1 MIKFKKDKFGGGIH
15 GEMDDAEDSNKS
27 SSEEEKEDIVDELV
41 SFTKD
46 PRVFD
51 EGVTSS
57 TLKIRAKTS
66 AEIQDQRSIHVM
78 EMMGYSMKDD
88 EDEEMVN
95 LNDSDIELKKSRET
109 SEDEEEN
116 DDEEEKI
123 MIRNGVKK
131 SIFSKKFGDK
141 PEITATLEINKMFKE
156 KLRTALFIQKCPE
169 NEKVKDESPPIK
181 IPTNL
186 SKEKITINLNFTN
199 EDLKKPYRN
208 SERHIPD
215 DMNDNNSNNQSDDEK
230 KLKRPSSLLMRRNTS
245 RNISTKSVDLSLS
258 PTSAMKEELKKLKNV
273 VENSS
278 YKIFLMNHYVAW
290 EINGAKQILN
300 NFRKTSTVKVL
311 LSNIS
316 TPSAA
321 FIVRNEKKKREDLQV
336 FCETSIPYLFFYSTM
351 IKNGECKFKGS
362 PPIRDQETRNLLIA
376 GLNIKDL
383 FHCISSFHFEV
394 PSKYKNI
401 EKGNFKR
408 CFNGF
413 SVIGF
418 NLQVVWTKLYGSLKN
433 SVMKKQGN
441 SEQLNEKIIQT
452 MKNIIKLMCEKP
464 AEMIGLEGKKGKIK
478 EGLDADFVVWDPFKI
493 EQVTDE
499 KIHLKYKKTF
509 LLRNYKLYG
518 TVLHTFLRGK
528 PVFSCIKGKPFF
540 FAKQGQILFKNN
552 L

>member
-1 MIKFKKDKFGGGIH
+1 
-15 GEMDDAEDSNKS
+15 MDDAEDSNKS

-215 DMNDNNSNNQSDDEK
+215 DMNDNNSNNQSDEEK

-433 SVMKKQGN
+433 SVMKKQGT

>member
-1 MIKFKKDKFGGGIH
+1 
-15 GEMDDAEDSNKS
+15 MDDAEDSNKS
-27 SSEEEKEDIVDELV
+27 SSEEEKEDTVDELM

-57 TLKIRAKTS
+57 TLKTRSKTS
-66 AEIQDQRSIHVM
+66 AEIQDQRAIHVM
-78 EMMGYSMKDD
+78 EMMGYSLKDE

-109 SEDEEEN
+109 SEDEDEN

-123 MIRNGVKK
+123 MRRNCVKK

-141 PEITATLEINKMFKE
+141 PDITTTLEINKMFKE
-156 KLRTALFIQKCPE
+156 KLRTAIFLQTSPE

-181 IPTNL
+181 IPSNP
-186 SKEKITINLNFTN
+186 SKDNITINLNFMN
-199 EDLKKPYRN
+199 GEAKKTYRSSEHPY
-208 SERHIPD
+208 SE
-215 DMNDNNSNNQSDDEK
+215 DMNDNNLNNQSDDEK
-230 KLKRPSSLLMRRNTS
+230 KLKRPSSLLMRRSTS

-258 PTSAMKEELKKLKNV
+258 PTSAMKEELRKLKSAA
-273 VENSS
+273 ENSS
-278 YKIFLMNHYVAW
+278 YKMFLMNHYVAW

-300 NFRKTSTVKVL
+300 NFRKTSTVRVL
-311 LSNIS
+311 ISNIS

-321 FIVRNEKKKREDLQV
+321 FIVRNEKKKKEDLQV
-336 FCETSIPYLFFYSTM
+336 YCETSIPYLFFHSTL

-441 SEQLNEKIIQT
+441 NEQLNEKIIQT

-464 AEMIGLEGKKGKIK
+464 AEMLRLEGKKGKIQK
-478 EGLDADFVVWDPFKI
+478 GLDADFVVWDPFKI

-528 PVFSCIKGKPFF
+528 PVFSCVKGKPVFI
-540 FAKQGQILFKNN
+540 AKQGQILFKNN

>member
-433 SVMKKQGN
+433 SVMKKQGT